1 MTNELRT
8 EMTTTLRSVDSI
20 GSDILYLITVG
31 LYNNPLAIYREYLQ
45 NSADALAH
53 SGSPT
58 ADKVTIHFDHS
69 AASVSIR
76 DTGPGLSPQ
85 SARRALLPIAKSE
98 KEPRANRGFRGIGRL
113 SGLAFGKSVTF
124 LTRARG
130 DSSVTHVEWDGQ
142 KIREG
147 IHQRRPIEQVLKE
160 TVTIQT
166 LTGSDFPPHFFEVQV
181 NSIAQHATGVLLNRD
196 AVRRYIGEVC
206 PVPISPLFPFATQ
219 IDDLFPAQ
227 GPPLTL
233 NVILDGTTDSVTRLF
248 DSSIRFSN
256 EKMDHFKE
264 FQEIR
269 IPSVDR
275 KGLAALGWIAH
286 SSYLGAIPGEHAI
299 RGFRARAGNIQV
311 GNESIFDHLFFDDRF
326 NRWCVGELHIM
337 DSRIVPNA
345 RRDYFEPGPHIRNL
359 ENHLIAIF
367 REVVTR
373 CRKASAERNKERRL
387 QSVLREIDDA
397 YHLAQTGYLSTED
410 SKALVTRGLNRIQDV
425 RNKRDVMS
433 TCARTELEKLESK
446 LLGFQVLHDHLPV
459 ANLSRL
465 EAATYRK
472 LFRALA
478 ETSPSAR
485 AAKETIE
492 AVLMHVQR
500 RVA

>member
-1 MTNELRT
+1 MANELRT
-8 EMTTTLRSVDSI
+8 GMTTTLRSLDSI
-20 GSDILYLITVG
+20 GSDILNLITTG
-31 LYNNPLAIYREYLQ
+31 LYNNPLAIYREYIQ
-45 NSADALAH
+45 NSADALAY
-53 SGSPT
+53 SGHRE
-58 ADKVTIHFDHS
+58 DGKVVIHFDHS
-69 AASVSIR
+69 AASVTIR

-85 SARRALLPIAKSE
+85 SAKRALLPIAKSE

-113 SGLAFGKSVTF
+113 SGLAFGKSVVF

-130 DSSVTHVEWDGQ
+130 DRTATRVEWDGQ

-147 IHQRRPIEQVLKE
+147 IYQRRPIEQVLKE
-160 TVTIQT
+160 TVTIQP
-166 LTGSDFPPHFFEVQV
+166 LTGSDFPSHFFEVQV
-181 NSIAQHATGVLLNRD
+181 NGIARHAIGMILNKD
-196 AVRRYIGEVC
+196 AVRKYIGEVC

-219 IDDLFPAQ
+219 IDDLFQAQ
-227 GPPLTL
+227 PPPFSL
-233 NVILDGTTDSVTRLF
+233 NVILDDATNPVTRLF
-248 DSSIRFSN
+248 SNAIRFSD
-256 EKMDHFKE
+256 EKIDHFKD
-264 FQEIR
+264 FQEIT

-286 SSYLGAIPGEHAI
+286 SSYLGTIPREHAI
-299 RGFRARAGNIQV
+299 RSFRARAGNIQV
-311 GNESIFDHLFFDDRF
+311 GNETIFDHLFFDDRF

-337 DSRIVPNA
+337 DSRILPNA

-367 REVVTR
+367 GEVVAR

-387 QSVLREIDDA
+387 QSVLREIEDA

-410 SKALVTRGLNRIQDV
+410 SITLITREINHVQDV
-425 RNKRDVMS
+425 RDKWDAMS
-433 TCARTELEKLESK
+433 TWARTELEKLEKK
-446 LLGFQVLHDHLPV
+446 LRGFQVLDSHLPV

-492 AVLMHVQR
+492 AVLTHLQR